1 VCCTQMSPHFNLFPG
16 TMDFEFSVPKIKGTI
31 QTFISNRSKSKH
43 LSWYEGAAEQTAW
56 VTGICA
62 KVLLTWWHV
71 LELYRDTVYTAI
83 KMISFMGSL
92 RLLDQDIVI
101 SHSACATIAWFRR
114 DRVNVLDWPACSPD
128 LSPIENA

>member
-1 VCCTQMSPHFNLFPG
+1 M
-16 TMDFEFSVPKIKGTI
+16 
-31 QTFISNRSKSKH
+31 
-43 LSWYEGAAEQTAW
+43 
-56 VTGICA
+56 TGICA

-71 LELYRDTVYTAI
+71 LELFRDTVYTAI

-92 RLLDQDIVI
+92 RLLDQDNAI

-128 LSPIENA
+128 LSPIENV